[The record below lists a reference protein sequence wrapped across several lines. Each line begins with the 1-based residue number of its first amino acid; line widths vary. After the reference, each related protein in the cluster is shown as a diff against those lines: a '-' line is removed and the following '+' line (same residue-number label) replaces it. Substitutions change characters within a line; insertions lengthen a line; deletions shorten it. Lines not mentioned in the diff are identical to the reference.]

1 MGAELAGLW
10 DKFVGLV
17 NRAICGVID
26 LATGLT
32 LLQVLALFILLWLL
46 VMQYWFRQLG
56 KVVVVIYWIFLVI
69 FCLSIFIWIGYY

>member
-1 MGAELAGLW
+1 MGAQLPGLW
-10 DKFVGLV
+10 DKFVSLV
-17 NRAICGVID
+17 NRAIYGVID